1 MTFLSKVSEPYIDL
15 GTAFGKVV
23 QPRPVQQ
30 DNDTSTWRGSAH
42 KNGKS

>member
-1 MTFLSKVSEPYIDL
+1 MTFLLKVSEIYIDL

-30 DNDTSTWRGSAH
+30 DNDTPAWCGSAH
-42 KNGKS
+42 KNGNS